1 MIAKNEPI
9 LEFYAPQ
16 ISKVRT
22 KNLFLYP
29 FFKYNI

>member
-9 LEFYAPQ
+9 LEFYALQ
-16 ISKVRT
+16 ISKVW
-22 KNLFLYP
+22 KIFFSIL